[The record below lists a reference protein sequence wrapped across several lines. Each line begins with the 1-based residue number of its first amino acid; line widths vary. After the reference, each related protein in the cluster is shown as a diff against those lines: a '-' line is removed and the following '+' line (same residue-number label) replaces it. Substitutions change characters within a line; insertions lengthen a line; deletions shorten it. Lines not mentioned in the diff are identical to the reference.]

1 MAVFA
6 YPETD
11 YDEPYRGQFHFSSR
25 AGWLNDPNGCL
36 HYRDTF
42 HLFFQHHPYG
52 LEWGPMHWGHATSP
66 DLVHWTQQPIAL
78 SPGVHAGDLWSG
90 NGIADAGNVSGLKD
104 GDDDPIL
111 LYSGVNGV
119 TVHHSTDGTRTFR
132 SYRDGAA
139 VVTPAG
145 VSRDPK
151 VFRYGT
157 EHVMVIWS
165 DRADAGGYGVDFF
178 TSPDLLAWTYRSRF
192 AADWLFECP
201 DLYPLDVDGGSHWV
215 LTGASGAYVVG
226 NFDGESFRTDWAGPQ
241 RMDHGVCSPEGTF
254 YAGQTFARLA
264 DGRTIQIAWQ
274 PGNRGSIWTGN
285 MTFPVTL
292 ELRAYP
298 EGLRLVRTPVAE
310 LASLRTSTTTLA
322 DVLVGGPL
330 AVGRADVC
338 EISATFDVR
347 DATARAF
354 GLRLHARADG
364 SCDRTVGY
372 DLDNHTLYGSPLAP
386 RDGAVTMR
394 VLVDR
399 GQLEIFGNDGALSV
413 SDNVDFDS
421 APTSHGIEVY
431 ADGGTVRLRS
441 LVLHTLAS
449 TWRR

>member
-1 MAVFA
+1 VAVFT

-25 AGWLNDPNGCL
+25 AGWLNDPNGCFR
-36 HYRDTF
+36 YRGTY

-78 SPGVHAGDLWSG
+78 TPGVHAGDLWSG
-90 NGIADAGNVSGLKD
+90 NGIVDTGNVSGLKD

-111 LYSGVNGV
+111 LYSGINGV
-119 TVHHSTDGTRTFR
+119 TVHHSTDGTRTFH
-132 SYRDGAA
+132 SYRGGAT

-145 VSRDPK
+145 ISRDPK
-151 VFRYGT
+151 VFRYGAR
-157 EHVMVIWS
+157 HVMVIWS
-165 DRADAGGYGVDFF
+165 DRADAGGYGVDVF
-178 TSPDLLAWTYRSRF
+178 TSPDLLTWTYRSRF

-201 DLYPLDVDGGSHWV
+201 DLFPLDVDGRTRWV

-226 NFDGESFRTDWAGPQ
+226 DFDGEAFRTDWPGPQ

-254 YAGQTFARLA
+254 YAGQTFSRLP

-274 PGNRGSIWTGN
+274 PGNRGSFWTGN

-310 LASLRTSTTTLA
+310 LASLRTSTTTLS
-322 DVLVGGPL
+322 DVLVDGVL
-330 AVGRADVC
+330 AVGRADTC
-338 EISATFDVR
+338 EISATFDLR
-347 DATARAF
+347 GATARAV
-354 GLRLHARADG
+354 GLRLHTRADG

-372 DLDNHTLYGSPLAP
+372 DLDNRTLYGAPLAP
-386 RDGAVTMR
+386 QDGTVTMR

-399 GQLEIFGNDGALSV
+399 GQLEIFGTDGALSI

-421 APTSHGIEVY
+421 APASQGIEVY
-431 ADGGTVRLRS
+431 ADGGTARLVS
-441 LVLHTLAS
+441 LVLHPLARA
-449 TWRR
+449 WRR